1 MGEMCEKIQK
11 EEGDCNEK
19 IEEINSS
26 DQQAPEK
33 DSGSEDDPLLLKLQG
48 NILGVLTFDKPG

>member
-1 MGEMCEKIQK
+1 MCEKIQK